1 MQVIKNFLKKLS
13 SVSLSLSLTQINL
26 AIAFAAISLTLHS
39 SPLVSFVVK
48 NTSTAKIVIL
58 SQVLVLQFLVIAFF
72 SNLLCIIFYKHTKI
86 LKSILIFICLANSIA
101 IYFVNTFA
109 TILDKA
115 MFSNVFNTK
124 YSEASQLVG
133 FSLIYYILLYGIV
146 PSYLLAKIKITKS
159 SFAKKILSL
168 VMCLILIF
176 VTGFANSKNWLW
188 FDKNAKHLG
197 GLEMPF
203 SYIINSVRGYKMLH
217 QKPKIYKE
225 LEIATFTGDKNK
237 TLVVLV
243 IGESAR
249 MQNFS
254 LYGYSQNTNP
264 LLSKD
269 GVVALQN
276 PSSCTTYTT
285 GSIECMLSN
294 LGSRSSHRTD
304 FEPLPNY
311 LLKHGV
317 SVIWRSNN
325 WGHPSI
331 QTSLYKEIKDIQ
343 KEYTVRQ
350 NINYD
355 ELLLEG
361 LEVDIAKYQSS
372 QNIFVVLHQAG
383 SHGPSYN
390 LKYPKEFEKFTP
402 VCNSVEIQKCSKQD
416 LINGYDN
423 TILYTDFILHSLI
436 AKLKQIKN
444 RDVLMIYTS
453 DHGESLGEDGF
464 YLHGTPYSL
473 APDYQ
478 KKVPMILWFSAGF
491 ANKHKID
498 IAKLKARQNN
508 SHDLIFHTI
517 TSSFWLK
524 DGAVEQKY
532 SCI

>member
-1 MQVIKNFLKKLS
+1 MQIVKNQLNKVSSALS
-13 SVSLSLSLTQINL
+13 RLNLTQIKL
-26 AIAFAAISLTLHS
+26 AIAFSLISLILHS
-39 SPLVSFVVK
+39 SPLISFVVK
-48 NTSTAKIVIL
+48 NTSQARYLIL

-72 SNLLCIIFYKHTKI
+72 ANVLCIIFYKHIKI
-86 LKSILIFICLANSIA
+86 LKTILISICITNSIA
-101 IYFVNTFA
+101 IYFINTFA
-109 TILDKA
+109 TILDKT

-133 FSLIYYILLYGIV
+133 FSMVYYIFFYGIA
-146 PSYLLAKIKITKS
+146 PSYLIAKIKITKS
-159 SFAKKILSL
+159 TFAKKILAMATCL
-168 VMCLILIF
+168 VLII
-176 VTGFANSKNWLW
+176 VTPFANSKTWLW
-188 FDKNAKHLG
+188 FDKNAKHIG

-203 SYIINSVRGYKMLH
+203 SYIINSVRGYKMIH

-225 LEIATFTGDKNK
+225 LELATFTGGKNK

-254 LYGYSQNTNP
+254 LYGYNQNTNP

-269 GVVALQN
+269 DVTILQN

-285 GSIECMLSN
+285 GSIECMLSH

-311 LLKHGV
+311 LLTHGV

-331 QTSLYKEIKDIQ
+331 KTNLYKDVKDIQ
-343 KEYTVRQ
+343 KEYHVKK
-350 NINYD
+350 NLNYD
-355 ELLLEG
+355 EVLLEG
-361 LEVDIAKYQSS
+361 LEADIAKYEDS
-372 QNIFVVLHQAG
+372 QNIFVVLHQSG

-390 LKYPKEFEKFTP
+390 LKYPKDFEKFTP
-402 VCNSVEIQKCSKQD
+402 VCNSVEIQKCSKQE

-436 AKLKQIKN
+436 TKLKQIKN

-453 DHGESLGEDGF
+453 DHGESLGEEGF
-464 YLHGTPYSL
+464 YLHGTPYGI

-478 KKVPMILWFSAGF
+478 KKVPIILWFSAEF

-498 IAKLKARQNN
+498 TKKLQARQNN

-524 DGAVEQKY
+524 GGAVEQKY

>member
-1 MQVIKNFLKKLS
+1 MLIGLIWTPCAGPIFASVLVQIIKQQSNFHALL
-13 SVSLSLSLTQINL
+13 II
-26 AIAFAAISLTLHS
+26 IAFAVGASVPMLIIALIGRKVMDRLK
-39 SPLVSFVVK
+39 FFKK
-48 NTSTAKIVIL
+48 NSENIRKIFGVIILL
-58 SQVLVLQFLVIAFF
+58 SAFFIAFNF
-72 SNLLCIIFYKHTKI
+72 DPSSLLIKEE
-86 LKSILIFICLANSIA
+86 
-101 IYFVNTFA
+101 
-109 TILDKA
+109 KA
-115 MFSNVFNTK
+115 S
-124 YSEASQLVG
+124 
-133 FSLIYYILLYGIV
+133 
-146 PSYLLAKIKITKS
+146 
-159 SFAKKILSL
+159 
-168 VMCLILIF
+168 
-176 VTGFANSKNWLW
+176 
-188 FDKNAKHLG
+188 
-197 GLEMPF
+197 
-203 SYIINSVRGYKMLH
+203 
-217 QKPKIYKE
+217 
-225 LEIATFTGDKNK
+225 
-237 TLVVLV
+237 
-243 IGESAR
+243 
-249 MQNFS
+249 
-254 LYGYSQNTNP
+254 
-264 LLSKD
+264 
-269 GVVALQN
+269 LQN